1 MAFARCTIRVAPQN
15 FRRLTKQFRL
25 PIVAAMAMTKLDLIG
40 LNCPLPA
47 MKTRNALTQI
57 TPGDFLQV
65 HCSDPLAAI
74 DIPNLVRETGDRI
87 ESTERAG
94 HRTIFLIKKARK

>member
-1 MAFARCTIRVAPQN
+1 MSG
-15 FRRLTKQFRL
+15 
-25 PIVAAMAMTKLDLIG
+25 AAKVTLDLIG

-47 MKTRNALTQI
+47 LRTRKALARLL
-57 TPGDFLQV
+57 PGDLLEV

-87 ESTERAG
+87 AASEHAER
-94 HRTIFLIKKARK
+94 RILFLIEKAPAGGG